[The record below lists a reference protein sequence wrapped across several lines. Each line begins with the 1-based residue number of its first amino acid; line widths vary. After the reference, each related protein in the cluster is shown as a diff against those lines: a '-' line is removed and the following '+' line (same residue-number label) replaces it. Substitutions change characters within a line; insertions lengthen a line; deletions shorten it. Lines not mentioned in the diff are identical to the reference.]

1 MTFSRLLG
9 DAYRPIFIPPPLTF
23 SHLAEIRAV
32 RSRRLASSRREPPLP
47 TRDDRPRA
55 LALRTIV
62 GRSFPR
68 LIEAKC
74 EVRNMSNITAV
85 ADGQVRSR
93 ILVTAQRSV
102 VIGALGAAA
111 LLGRALPVEAVALP
125 QHPCTPA
132 LEQILAEWDAAG
144 FDNPSKPGQMI
155 VHGRKARVSSG
166 GEVTCMT
173 NQIRQA
179 VWDCQHGNVP
189 AVRERVALVTER
201 LHQRS

>member
-1 MTFSRLLG
+1 
-9 DAYRPIFIPPPLTF
+9 
-23 SHLAEIRAV
+23 
-32 RSRRLASSRREPPLP
+32 
-47 TRDDRPRA
+47 
-55 LALRTIV
+55 
-62 GRSFPR
+62 
-68 LIEAKC
+68 
-74 EVRNMSNITAV
+74 MSNITAV